1 MTNNLFLEYLV
12 YCGGNKSLKDQIK
25 DRHQYMINTINP
37 HSYCVAKKD
46 YLFHESLLDSNIIL
60 PDGSGISLAIKILYG
75 KTVHKYS
82 GPQMHL
88 NLLDIANKENKKV
101 FYLGSSSSTLNLIKE
116 RLKVEYPNIKVG
128 FYSPPYKETFT
139 DQENCQMIDA
149 VNKFEPDFLFVGMTA
164 PKQEKWTFQ
173 HKKQLNAKVICSIG
187 AAFDFF
193 AGTVQLPPQWMIDI
207 HLQWL
212 HRLCK
217 EPKRMWRRNF
227 ISTPE
232 FLWDIVLYKL
242 KIKKINH

>member
-1 MTNNLFLEYLV
+1 MTSQPFLEYDIYKGKAL
-12 YCGGNKSLKDQIK
+12 NINEQFKSKYQF
-25 DRHQYMINTINP
+25 MINTINP

-46 YLFHESLLDSNIIL
+46 ILFHKSLLDSDIIL
-60 PDGSGISLAIKILYG
+60 PDGSGITLATMILNG
-75 KTVHKYS
+75 EKVEKYS
-82 GPQMHL
+82 GPEMHMD
-88 NLLDIANKENKKV
+88 LLYLANQENKKV
-101 FYLGSSSSTLNLIKE
+101 FYLGSSTSTLKLIEDRIK
-116 RLKVEYPNIKVG
+116 KEYPNIKVKT
-128 FYSPPYKETFT
+128 YSPPYKEVFS
-139 DQENCQMIDA
+139 DQDNQKMIEA

-164 PKQEKWTFQ
+164 PKQEKWTYQ

-193 AGTVQLPPQWMIDI
+193 AGTVKLPPQWMIDV

-232 FLWDIVLYKL
+232 FLWDIFLYKI
-242 KIKKINH
+242 KIKKI